1 MINGKYLH
9 FDNDEVNNGRN
20 FFPKAMPFYLPHVGV
35 LEKPKRTKSVY
46 NILNYIMKPEEFNN
60 DPFVPGWV
68 KGAVHTAERIG
79 TIAVI
84 GLFLGWL
91 SVNMLNRDDDRNAKF
106 LAMSQQTN
114 GTLQELTVAVHE
126 LKVTVEQFKIN
137 H

>member
-1 MINGKYLH
+1 MINGKHLH
-9 FDNDEVNNGRN
+9 FDNDEVNRGREN
-20 FFPKAMPFYLPHVGV
+20 IPFARPYYFPSAEAIH
-35 LEKPKRTKSVY
+35 KPKRSKSVY

-60 DPFVPGWV
+60 DPYVPGWV

-91 SVNMLNRDDDRNAKF
+91 SINMLNRDDDRNTKF

-114 GTLQELTVAVHE
+114 ITLQELTVAVHE

>member
-1 MINGKYLH
+1 MEFMINGKYLH
-9 FDNDEVNNGRN
+9 FDNDEVNKGREKIP
-20 FFPKAMPFYLPHVGV
+20 FAIPRYFPSQTL
-35 LEKPKRTKSVY
+35 KPKTSKSVY

-60 DPFVPGWV
+60 DPYVPGWV

-91 SVNMLNRDDDRNAKF
+91 SINMLNRDDDRNSKF

-114 GTLQELTVAVHE
+114 ITLQELTVAVHE
-126 LKVTVEQFKIN
+126 LKVTVEQFRK
-137 H
+137 